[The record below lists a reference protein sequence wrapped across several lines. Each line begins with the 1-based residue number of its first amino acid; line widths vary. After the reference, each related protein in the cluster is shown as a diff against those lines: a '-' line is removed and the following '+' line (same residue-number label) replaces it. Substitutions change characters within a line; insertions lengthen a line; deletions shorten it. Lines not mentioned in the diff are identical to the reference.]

1 MKKAGHM
8 LTRIGIVVMAI
19 MLFAA
24 LLGCSSKTTSD
35 TTTSDTTTNDTTTDD
50 TADTTTDDTQ
60 TDDTVT
66 DDTADSAETDM
77 TVSVLLC
84 DDAGAALAQKTLR
97 VAIDG
102 EEADYQTDDDGGI
115 LLAGIKDASQITITY
130 LEQDGDTDGPSVQM
144 TVDMQQDVQESTYEQ
159 ASETLVVAQ
168 DASQVNLQ
176 LTLADA
182 QTLTCEVVS
191 GQEA

>member
-8 LTRIGIVVMAI
+8 LTRIGIVVMAV
-19 MLFAA
+19 MLFVA
-24 LLGCSSKTTSD
+24 LLGCSSK
-35 TTTSDTTTNDTTTDD
+35 TTSDTTTNDTTTDD

-77 TVSVLLC
+77 TVSMLLC

-115 LLAGIKDASQITITY
+115 LLAGVKDASQITITY

-176 LTLADA
+176 LTLAADA
-182 QTLTCEVVS
+182 QTLACEVVS
-191 GQEA
+191 AQEA